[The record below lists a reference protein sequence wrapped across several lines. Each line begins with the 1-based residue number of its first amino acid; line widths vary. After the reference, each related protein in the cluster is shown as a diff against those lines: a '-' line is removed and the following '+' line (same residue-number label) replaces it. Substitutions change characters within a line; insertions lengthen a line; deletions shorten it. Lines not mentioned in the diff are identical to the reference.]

1 MKVSIYNIQQ
11 EYLELISKI
20 IENDGV
26 LDEETELALTINKDQ
41 LQSKS
46 ESYAYVIKEM
56 DAECDIIDLEIK
68 RLQQCKKV
76 RENAIERLKAT
87 LTNAMHLFE
96 VPEIK
101 TPLIKINF
109 RKSESVI
116 VMDVNDLPAEYKV
129 VKVTEQADKVK
140 IKDALKKGEQILGCE
155 LVINQNIQIK

>member
-1 MKVSIYNIQQ
+1 MNIYSIQN
-11 EYLELISKI
+11 EYQLLINQI
-20 IENDGV
+20 IESGGEV
-26 LDEETELALTINKDQ
+26 TPELELALTINKDQ

-46 ESYAYVIKEM
+46 ESYAYIIKEM

-76 RENAIERLKAT
+76 RENTIDRLKST
-87 LTNAMHLFE
+87 LTTAMNVFE

-116 VMDVNDLPAEYKV
+116 VMDVNDLPKEYKV

-140 IKDALKKGEQILGCE
+140 IKEALKAGESILGCE
-155 LVINQNIQIK
+155 LVVNQNIQIK

>member
-1 MKVSIYNIQQ
+1 MNIYSIQN
-11 EYLELISKI
+11 EYQLLINQI
-20 IENDGV
+20 IESDGEV
-26 LDEETELALTINKDQ
+26 TPELELALAINKDQ

-46 ESYAYVIKEM
+46 ESYAYIIKQM

-76 RENAIERLKAT
+76 RENTIDRLKST
-87 LTNAMHLFE
+87 LTTAMNVFE

-116 VMDVNDLPAEYKV
+116 VMDVNDLPKEYKV

-140 IKDALKKGEQILGCE
+140 IKEALKAGESILGCE
-155 LVINQNIQIK
+155 LVVNQNLQIK

>member
-1 MKVSIYNIQQ
+1 MNIYQIQN
-11 EYLELISKI
+11 EYQLLINSI
-20 IENDGV
+20 IENEG
-26 LDEETELALTINKDQ
+26 EITPEQELALTINKDQ

-46 ESYAYVIKEM
+46 ESYAYVIKQM

-76 RENAIERLKAT
+76 RENAVERLKAT
-87 LTNAMHLFE
+87 LTIAMNTFE

-116 VMDVNDLPAEYKV
+116 VLDVNDLPKEYKV

-140 IKDALKKGEQILGCE
+140 IKEALKAGESILGCE
-155 LVINQNIQIK
+155 LVVNQNIQIK

>member
-1 MKVSIYNIQQ
+1 MNIYQIQN
-11 EYLELISKI
+11 EYQLLINSI

-46 ESYAYVIKEM
+46 ESYAYVIKQM

-96 VPEIK
+96 VDEIK